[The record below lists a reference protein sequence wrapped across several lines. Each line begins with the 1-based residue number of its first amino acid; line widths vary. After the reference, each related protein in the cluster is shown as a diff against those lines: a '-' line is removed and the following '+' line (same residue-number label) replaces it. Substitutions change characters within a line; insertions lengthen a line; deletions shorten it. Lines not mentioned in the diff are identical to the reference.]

1 MRTEQAR
8 DDADDRFSPDFDAQ
22 ERLQYTLLTPLTTV
36 RGRAQLLARRVERLD
51 GLDADQRAWLIHCA
65 ATIDAAVIELVAQI
79 RSLEVTGPVPSGE
92 SASGSR
98 DGADVTPIRLLPT
111 PLE

>member
-1 MRTEQAR
+1 MPT
-8 DDADDRFSPDFDAQ
+8 DHAQ
-22 ERLQYTLLTPLTTV
+22 DGDSDLALERLQNALLNPLTTV

-51 GLDADQRAWLIHCA
+51 GLDAEQRAWLIHCA
-65 ATIDAAVIELVAQI
+65 TTIDAAVAELVAQI
-79 RSLEVTGPVPSGE
+79 RSLEVTGPVPSGV

-98 DGADVTPIRLLPT
+98 DGADVTPIRSHPI